1 MSNSSGFF
9 VSIYL
14 EISPTGLLRQH
25 LSLTKKTP
33 TLVGTTMSK
42 LKIAVQKS
50 GRLHDDSMKLLS
62 DVGIS
67 IDNGKDQLKASAKNF
82 PLEVFYL
89 RNGDIPQYL
98 RDGVVDAA
106 IIGENIL
113 VEKGNDISVV
123 EKLGFSTCKVS
134 IAVPK
139 SFKYKSFK
147 DLEGKRIATSYPNTV
162 NQFLEKN
169 KISAQL
175 HIINGSVEIAPNIGL
190 ADAIVDIV
198 SSGSTLFKN
207 NLKEVEVLLKS
218 EAVLAAS
225 PLISASDEAILKRL
239 QFRFQSV
246 LKGRQSKY
254 VLLNAP
260 NDKLDKIISVL
271 PGMRSPTVLPL
282 AQEGWSSIHSVITKN
297 EFWDVID
304 DLKANGAEGIL
315 VCPIENMVV

>member
-1 MSNSSGFF
+1 MGN
-9 VSIYL
+9 
-14 EISPTGLLRQH
+14 
-25 LSLTKKTP
+25 
-33 TLVGTTMSK
+33 TMSK

-50 GRLHDDSMKLLS
+50 GRLHDDSMKILN

-113 VEKGNDISVV
+113 LEKGADVSVI

-139 SFKYKSFK
+139 SFKYKDIK

-162 NQFLEKN
+162 QQFLDKN
-169 KISAQL
+169 NINAQL

-225 PLISASDEAILKRL
+225 PLISDENAAILKKL

-260 NDKLDKIISVL
+260 NEKLEKIISVL

-282 AQEGWSSIHSVITKN
+282 AQEGWSSIHSVINKN
-297 EFWDVID
+297 EFWEVID
-304 DLKANGAEGIL
+304 ELKANGAEGIL
-315 VCPIENMVV
+315 VCPIENMVI